1 MAHAV
6 VPKYVFVPLAEER
19 QLEEEAEHVIDT
31 TSIQLKSCE
40 SFLFRNCMVNFQQ
53 RSAPKFTPLSLLRVG
68 IIGVRQFTE
77 RSSSISA
84 AND

>member
-40 SFLFRNCMVNFQQ
+40 SLVSQLHGQ
-53 RSAPKFTPLSLLRVG
+53 
-68 IIGVRQFTE
+68 
-77 RSSSISA
+77 ISA
-84 AND
+84 KKRSQVHPAVSPAGGHHRGTTIYGTIVLNFGRQ